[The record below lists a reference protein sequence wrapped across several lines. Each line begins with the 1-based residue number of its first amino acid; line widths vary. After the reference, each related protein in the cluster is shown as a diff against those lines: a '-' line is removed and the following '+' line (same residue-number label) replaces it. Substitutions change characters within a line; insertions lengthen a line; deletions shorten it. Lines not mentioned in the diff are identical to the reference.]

1 MKFNYS
7 NLNDVE
13 FEELCKDIMQ
23 KKLGVKLRVYKAG
36 RDGGIDLKDN
46 EDGNNIVVQV
56 KHYINSSYYNLKKSL
71 EKEVDKVEKLK
82 PNKYFICCSTE
93 LTPNNLEEIYNLFK
107 DYMDS
112 KENIITIKEID
123 DFLQDEDNN
132 DILRKHFK
140 LWLSG
145 SNILSEVCNQD
156 IFIDCESLLEN
167 IEEESKYYVE
177 TEAYRKCLE
186 VIDNK
191 RMIIIIGSPGIGKT
205 ITSKMII
212 LYYANLGYR
221 VRYTTNG
228 DISDLKKSLSLDQDK
243 KEIILLDD
251 CLGQCYFKMKD
262 NQENEIISLI
272 KYIKMHKSKKLILNS
287 RVTIM
292 NEAREKYGEFD
303 KFILKNHSLIYTI
316 NMDNMSIY
324 EKAKILYNHIYFNNM
339 PKKYYEN
346 IVYNKNYFKIIK
358 HRNYTPRIIEYICD
372 NYRYKDIEPEKYMD
386 FVMKILNNPQQIWKN
401 EYDNRIEKLDRIFIN
416 VLYSLT
422 DTGVEIEIL
431 EECFNK
437 RIENDPEIDGT
448 INNFEKCLTRLN
460 KSMIKII
467 DMNNIKKVSVLNPSV
482 NDFIKNIFYK
492 NKELELIKKSIV
504 YYEQISRCYN
514 KDEIENVIKEKI
526 EDNSFI
532 KLKIKDKKINKNIET
547 LLLYYICK
555 FKIFNECYIDVI
567 REYILKIDDTIG
579 EDIEDIID
587 EDIEDVTDKKI
598 ENKNIKKFRIIN
610 QILSD
615 DFFNYYQIN
624 KFIQDLDFINSLLSK
639 LEIEEVDIIY
649 NKLIDKTH
657 VDFLENMQYIIID
670 DFIDK
675 INLYLKNF
683 EKIYIEEFFE
693 YVNYNIEEYLYDN
706 VIEYI
711 NDKIKFVINKIN
723 NRFIKTKINSYLK
736 NINFNEF
743 NYEEILDEAI
753 TNSVYFDVFND
764 YYFDYNDDISSN
776 NLDTDYESFIDG
788 IFNIDI
794 YKDR

>member
-23 KKLGVKLRVYKAG
+23 KKLGVKLREYKAG
-36 RDGGIDLKDN
+36 KDGGIDLKDN
-46 EDGNNIVVQV
+46 KDGNNIVIQV
-56 KHYINSSYYNLKKSL
+56 KHYINSSYSNLKTSL
-71 EKEVDKVEKLK
+71 KKEVDKVEKLK
-82 PNKYFICCSTE
+82 PNKYFICCSME
-93 LTPNNLEEIYNLFK
+93 FTPNNLEEIYNLFK

-123 DFLQDEDNN
+123 DFLQNQENN
-132 DILRKHFK
+132 DIVRKHFK

-145 SNILSEVCNQD
+145 ANILSEVYNQD
-156 IFIDCESLLEN
+156 IFIDCESLLYN
-167 IEEESKYYVE
+167 IEEEVKYYVE
-177 TEAYRKCLE
+177 TDAYYKCLE
-186 VIDNK
+186 LIDNE
-191 RMIIIIGSPGIGKT
+191 RMIIITGSPGIGKT
-205 ITSKMII
+205 ITSKMIV

-228 DISDLKKSLSLDQDK
+228 DISDLKKSLSLDENK

-251 CLGQCYFKMKD
+251 CLGQYYFKMKD

-272 KYIKMHKSKKLILNS
+272 KYIKMHNSKRLILNS

-292 NEAREKYGEFD
+292 NEARERYEEFD
-303 KFILKNHSLIYTI
+303 KFILKNNSLIYTI

-358 HRNYTPRIIEYICD
+358 HKNYTPRIIEYICD

-386 FVMKILNNPQQIWKN
+386 FVMKALNNPEQIWKN

-422 DTGVEIEIL
+422 DTEVEIEIL

-448 INNFEKCLTRLN
+448 INNFEKCLIRLN

-504 YYEQISRCYN
+504 YYEQISRCYD

-567 REYILKIDDTIG
+567 KEYILKIDDTID

-639 LEIEEVDIIY
+639 LEIEEVYIIY

-743 NYEEILDEAI
+743 NYEEILDDAI